1 MRDDGNGVVNVKY
14 QNSTKI
20 KNSMAKIEVK
30 TDVACPYSLEPFEI
44 GSDFKV
50 DRWGV
55 RHTQC
60 VLLFFT
66 LTVAYSMRSCMG
78 VALVA
83 MIQSDIPDIHEH
95 TDTLIIIN
103 DTEHL
108 FNKSNIDLMNREAQF
123 EVNGVLNALML
134 IPPFPKYKWTKKT
147 QDVILSSFFWGYMAL
162 QIPAG
167 QLAHRF
173 GTRRL
178 LFGAMIMNCIIPI
191 IMPIVTYYGGW
202 ICTVL
207 CRVLQG
213 MTQAC
218 IVPGFHTFFGKWTP
232 LEERGRLTAMV
243 YGGQAIG
250 TVLGLPITGFIG
262 ASYLGWPGIFRFY
275 GLLSGLI
282 AIVLWFML
290 GDSPAQHKAI
300 TFDERRYIEE
310 ALGQIDGEKSLPV
323 PWKKIFTS
331 TGMLAIIIAH
341 IGNTWGQLTLF
352 TEIPSYMDKVMGVNI
367 KANGLLTA
375 LPFLVMWFTNFFFS
389 WITDMLIVKKYL
401 NVTQTRKLAN
411 SLACIPSAIGLVA
424 LAYAP
429 HNIYIV
435 ETILV
440 LICSFKIAST
450 VGFHVN
456 HVDISPNYAG
466 TLMSISNFASNMFG
480 SLAPIVAGIILTDP
494 TDPLLWR
501 KVFFVAAGLY
511 FFTNLVYVIFGTA
524 ELAEWNDP
532 PQYDKVALDENK
544 STKEKTTPT
553 GSV

>member
-30 TDVACPYSLEPFEI
+30 TDAACPYSLEPFEI

-50 DRWGV
+50 
-55 RHTQC
+55 
-60 VLLFFT
+60 
-66 LTVAYSMRSCMG
+66 
-78 VALVA
+78 ALVA

-95 TDTLIIIN
+95 NDTLIIIN

-134 IPPFPKYKWTKKT
+134 IPP
-147 QDVILSSFFWGYMAL
+147 
-162 QIPAG
+162 
-167 QLAHRF
+167 
-173 GTRRL
+173 
-178 LFGAMIMNCIIPI
+178 
-191 IMPIVTYYGGW
+191 GGW

-232 LEERGRLTAMV
+232 LEERGRLTAM
-243 YGGQAIG
+243 
-250 TVLGLPITGFIG
+250 
-262 ASYLGWPGIFRFY
+262 
-275 GLLSGLI
+275 
-282 AIVLWFML
+282 
-290 GDSPAQHKAI
+290 
-300 TFDERRYIEE
+300 
-310 ALGQIDGEKSLPV
+310 KSLPV

-411 SLACIPSAIGLVA
+411 SLGVIARNSSSFIFKLADRQWSLAYSRIHILQNIPEQKTWSACIPSAIGLVA